1 MKQSRIAKIALMGG
15 SITALAA
22 TLTTSTYAWYVS
34 NKTATVGTATGA
46 TAAGTADG
54 SILLSWDGNDDT
66 YYKSLE
72 WTDTNAPGTAIQTAG
87 VFTVQL
93 NPVLYVPATS
103 TFKDR
108 ESYKL
113 TEDTALDGSKTYY
126 TQAAGVFTAVT
137 TPNVA
142 NIGTYYEQTSA
153 GAATTAGYVQFSMY
167 IKADATTNVTITPT
181 MANTTDAGDV
191 NGLKQIAYVD
201 TGSVTAGQSFIV
213 NSFNAMYYSL
223 NVDDAATATAVVA
236 APASTAIAGAVTPG
250 DAHTY
255 YEEVTG
261 EVLTA
266 ASKAAVTTQ
275 ALTTLSVGTTAKKL
289 TWTIWLA
296 GNDADCYNSC
306 AGQSFSFALTYKAA

>member
-1 MKQSRIAKIALMGG
+1 MKKSRIAKLALMGA

-54 SILLSWDGNDDT
+54 SILLSWDGEEDT
-66 YYKSLE
+66 YFRTLE
-72 WTDTNAPGTAIQTAG
+72 WTDDNAPEIQTSG
-87 VFTVQL
+87 VFNVQL
-93 NPVLYVPATS
+93 NPVLYVPASS

-108 ESYKL
+108 ESYKK
-113 TEDTALDGSKTYY
+113 TEDTAIDGSKTYY
-126 TQAAGVFTAVT
+126 TEASGVFTAVAS
-137 TPNVA
+137 PNVE
-142 NIGTYYEQTSA
+142 NIGTYYEQKYA
-153 GAATTAGYVQFSMY
+153 GAATTAGYVQFDMY

-181 MANTTDAGDV
+181 MANTTDSNAV
-191 NGLKQIAYVD
+191 NGLKQIAHVA
-201 TGSVTAGQSFIV
+201 TGGVEARQPFIV

-236 APASTAIAGAVTPG
+236 APASTAIAGAVAPG
-250 DAHTY
+250 DAHNY

-266 ASKAAVTTQ
+266 ASKAAVQTQ